1 MKNFAMRRKDSKT
14 FILNYKVEDNQ
25 IRIHLASKEKYII
38 PYTLENEKNI
48 LGRMKQQVL
57 NAEAFENKQKKQFSD
72 AIVNL
77 ILALFIVGISV
88 YLLIVNPKNIM
99 IAWPIVAISLG
110 GLLSFFAMVAM
121 KKSKKKIKDIYKN
134 RMFIAHEK
142 KLNESIKNNQNI
154 LYHTSSRTKEVISS
168 MLLKKQPAFTFNTV
182 DKMRYQELKQI
193 LENIERAEQFGFE
206 YKSEEKSLPK
216 TSTTKKKK

>member
-121 KKSKKKIKDIYKN
+121 KKRD
-134 RMFIAHEK
+134 R
-142 KLNESIKNNQNI
+142 
-154 LYHTSSRTKEVISS
+154 
-168 MLLKKQPAFTFNTV
+168 
-182 DKMRYQELKQI
+182 
-193 LENIERAEQFGFE
+193 
-206 YKSEEKSLPK
+206 KSVV
-216 TSTTKKKK
+216 